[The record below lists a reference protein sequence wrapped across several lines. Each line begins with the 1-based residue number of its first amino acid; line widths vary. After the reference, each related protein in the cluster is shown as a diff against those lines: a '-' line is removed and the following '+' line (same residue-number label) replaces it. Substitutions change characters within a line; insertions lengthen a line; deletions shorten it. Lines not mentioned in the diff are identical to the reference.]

1 MSPGNE
7 RGSVRS
13 WAVDAVESGALDQA
27 RHTARA
33 RGVVPPVAIMPDAH
47 VGIGACIG
55 SVVVTDG
62 TIIPAAVGVDIGCGI
77 SGDRLDLTA
86 DQLPDDL
93 GPVLSEFSAAVPVMR
108 FDERRR
114 GRGRG
119 QSRGPAQSWLDE
131 NPVPSDKSLTALAA
145 AQIGTLG
152 RGNHF
157 LELSHGRDDHVWLV
171 VHSGSRGP
179 GNRLATAHIK
189 TAEALDQGA
198 PRDLA
203 ALSAGAPE
211 FDAYVADMIWC
222 QQFAYVSR
230 DAILDAVRRALQKAT
245 GIRARVTERIRCHHN
260 YAETEAVGGADRWVT
275 RKGAIR
281 ARRGDKGIIAGSMG
295 TSTFVV
301 EGLGNLDSYES
312 AAHGAGR
319 DKSRRQARIEGNVE
333 EFKTAMK
340 GRVWQEAHAGK
351 LLDEAPSAYKDI
363 HSVMALQA
371 DLCRV
376 ADELT
381 ALVNYKG
388 T

>member
-1 MSPGNE
+1 MSD
-7 RGSVRS
+7 SVRS
-13 WAVDAVESGALDQA
+13 WAVDGVESGALEQA

-62 TIIPAAVGVDIGCGI
+62 TIIPSAVGVDIGCGI
-77 SGDRLDLTA
+77 SGDRLDITA
-86 DQLPDDL
+86 DHLPDDL
-93 GPVLSEFSAAVPVMR
+93 GPVLSEFSRAVPVMS
-108 FDERRR
+108 FDKHRR
-114 GRGRG
+114 GRAPTRA
-119 QSRGPAQSWLDE
+119 PALGWLDE
-131 NPVPSDKSLTALAA
+131 NPVPSDKSLTGLAA

-157 LELSHGRDDHVWLV
+157 LELSHGRDGHVWLV

-179 GNRLATAHIK
+179 GNRLATTHIK
-189 TAEALDQGA
+189 TAEALDAGA

-203 ALSAGAPE
+203 ALSAGDGE

-230 DAILDAVRRALQKAT
+230 DAILDAARRALQKKT
-245 GIRARVTERIRCHHN
+245 CVRAKVAERIRCHHN

-301 EGLGNLDSYES
+301 EGLGNPDSYQS

-319 DKSRRQARIEGNVE
+319 DKSRRQARIEGDVE
-333 EFKTAMK
+333 EFKKAMT
-340 GRVWQEAHAGK
+340 GRVWQEARADK

-363 HSVMALQA
+363 HSVMALQS
-371 DLCRV
+371 DLCQV

>member
-1 MSPGNE
+1 MSD
-7 RGSVRS
+7 SAVRS
-13 WAVDAVESGALDQA
+13 WAVDAVESGALEQA
-27 RHTARA
+27 QHTARA

-77 SGDRLDLTA
+77 SGDRLDITA
-86 DQLPDDL
+86 EQLPDDL
-93 GPVLSEFSAAVPVMR
+93 GPVLAEFSRAVPVMS
-108 FDERRR
+108 FDRHRRHRAPTRERAR
-114 GRGRG
+114 
-119 QSRGPAQSWLDE
+119 SWLDE
-131 NPVPSDKSLTALAA
+131 NPVPSDKSLTGLAA

-157 LELSHGRDDHVWLV
+157 LELSHGADGHVWLV

-189 TAEALDQGA
+189 TAEALDSGA

-203 ALSAGAPE
+203 SLSAGAPE
-211 FDAYVADMIWC
+211 FDAYVADMRWC

-230 DAILDAVRRALQKAT
+230 DAILDAARRALQKKT
-245 GIRARVTERIRCHHN
+245 CLRAKVTERIRCHHN

-301 EGLGNLDSYES
+301 EGLGNPDSYQS

-319 DKSRRQARIEGNVE
+319 DKSRRQAREQGDVE
-333 EFKTAMK
+333 EFKKAMT
-340 GRVWQEAHAGK
+340 GRVWQEAQAGK

-363 HSVMALQA
+363 HSVMALQS